1 MELSFT
7 VPLIVKL
14 QTNDVSKLSVTL
26 QLKLIESLV
35 VTLFKAL
42 RAKVMETIGI
52 RKLKEN
58 LSRYMKLVKSGEKIV
73 VTDRK
78 KEIAVIIPFE
88 KATKEE
94 EIFHLIQRGMAFW
107 SGGKPLG
114 MRPRITSRGKSV
126 SGAVIED
133 RR

>member
-1 MELSFT
+1 L
-7 VPLIVKL
+7 
-14 QTNDVSKLSVTL
+14 TNEATYRYNVA
-26 QLKLIESLV
+26 
-35 VTLFKAL
+35 TLFKAL
-42 RAKVMETIGI
+42 RVKVMETIGI

-94 EIFHLIQRGMAFW
+94 EIFKLIQRGMAFW

-114 MRPRITSRGKSV
+114 MTPRIASRGKSV
-126 SGAVIED
+126 SGAVVED

>member
-1 MELSFT
+1 
-7 VPLIVKL
+7 
-14 QTNDVSKLSVTL
+14 
-26 QLKLIESLV
+26 
-35 VTLFKAL
+35 
-42 RAKVMETIGI
+42 METIGI

-58 LSRYMKLVKSGEKIV
+58 LSRYMNMVKSGEKIV

-88 KATKEE
+88 KADKEE
-94 EIFHLIQRGMAFW
+94 EIVRLIQRGMANW

-114 MRPRITSRGKSV
+114 IKPRITSRGKSV
-126 SGAVIED
+126 SSAVVED